1 MCGMGVEYV
10 LKNSLLRRSLDN
22 VTVVIIGFSNFKH
35 SVFGREGQNGSSRVD
50 QNSVEEEPTSKNV
63 PICSNKYPEQNK
75 TIERTRSAN
84 LPKYQGKDHKLN

>member
-35 SVFGREGQNGSSRVD
+35 SVFGREGHQTSSRND
-50 QNSVEEEPTSKNV
+50 
-63 PICSNKYPEQNK
+63 
-75 TIERTRSAN
+75 
-84 LPKYQGKDHKLN
+84 